1 MDEFDQKMEISE
13 QPQEEIVEKIPGRD
27 VYETV
32 SSLVSALLVVVLVFT
47 FLVRLM
53 GVSGPSMIPTLQD
66 GDRLLVVNSLLCGDY
81 QVGDIVIA
89 RKETFDSKP
98 IVKRV
103 IATAG
108 QTVDIDFNLGQVYV
122 DGELLD
128 EDYINDYTYREEGT
142 VFPLT
147 VPEGEVF
154 LMGDNRNPFER
165 QPRFLARHGGHAP
178 SDRQGGV
185 PRLPGTRLSDRAAR
199 VWPHRPFAVKGDEQ
213 MQLDS
218 LSWFPGHMTKTRRM
232 ITAELG
238 NVDAVCEILD
248 ARIPMSSRN
257 PDVDELTAGKPRLIV
272 LNRVDQADPEMTK
285 KWAAYFRSLGC
296 AVIETDAKQGGGV
309 KQFSSAVRTLLHDK
323 IASYEAKGQIGRVL
337 RVMVLGIPNV
347 GKSTFINKVSGRKSA
362 KAEDR
367 PGVTRTKQWVPVDK
381 TLELL
386 DTPGILWPKF
396 EDSSVG
402 VRLAFTGAIRDEVID
417 IEELAMRLMDYLG
430 KNYPKAIEERY
441 KLTVSEEDDGY
452 ALLEKAGRKRGFLIS
467 GRRGGHRTDEPHSAR

>member
-154 LMGDNRNPFER
+154 LMGDNRNHSNDSRDSSLGTVDTRLLIGKAVFLVFPGGGRANAVGFSELVPGAHDQDPPHDHGGAR
-165 QPRFLARHGGHAP
+165 QRGRRVRNSGRAHPDEQPQPRCGRTDGGQAP
-178 SDRQGGV
+178 FDRFE
-185 PRLPGTRLSDRAAR
+185 PRR
-199 VWPHRPFAVKGDEQ
+199 
-213 MQLDS
+213 
-218 LSWFPGHMTKTRRM
+218 
-232 ITAELG
+232 
-238 NVDAVCEILD
+238 
-248 ARIPMSSRN
+248 
-257 PDVDELTAGKPRLIV
+257 
-272 LNRVDQADPEMTK
+272 
-285 KWAAYFRSLGC
+285 
-296 AVIETDAKQGGGV
+296 
-309 KQFSSAVRTLLHDK
+309 
-323 IASYEAKGQIGRVL
+323 
-337 RVMVLGIPNV
+337 
-347 GKSTFINKVSGRKSA
+347 SGR
-362 KAEDR
+362 
-367 PGVTRTKQWVPVDK
+367 P
-381 TLELL
+381 
-386 DTPGILWPKF
+386 
-396 EDSSVG
+396 
-402 VRLAFTGAIRDEVID
+402 
-417 IEELAMRLMDYLG
+417 
-430 KNYPKAIEERY
+430 
-441 KLTVSEEDDGY
+441 
-452 ALLEKAGRKRGFLIS
+452 
-467 GRRGGHRTDEPHSAR
+467 